1 MSKVKITYY
10 GHSCFRIQIDNSSI
24 VLDPYA
30 DGSVPGLKLPSNIE
44 ADIVSCSHSH
54 ADHNAEDLIHLSG
67 NKFPFHINKITT
79 PHDHHNGQHRGMN
92 DIVFIQSE
100 DLVVA
105 HLGDLGRLPMESEY
119 SELRKADII
128 LLPCADYYTISSKET
143 AKIISNL
150 KTPCLKIL
158 MHYREGKR
166 GYDVQES
173 ILDVEKDIK
182 NIKRL
187 NCSEIIIDSKEI
199 KDEIITLDPLQ

>member
-67 NKFPFHINKITT
+67 NKFSFHINKINT

-128 LLPCADYYTISSKET
+128 LLPCADYYTISSKEA